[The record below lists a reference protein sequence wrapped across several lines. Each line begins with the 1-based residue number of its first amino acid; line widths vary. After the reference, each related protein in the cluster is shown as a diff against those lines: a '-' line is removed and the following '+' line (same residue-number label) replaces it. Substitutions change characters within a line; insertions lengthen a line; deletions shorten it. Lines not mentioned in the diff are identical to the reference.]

1 MKNSFNDFNSRL
13 DNTGERKLQDKS
25 FEIIEVGG
33 KRKKNEE
40 SEESLMDL
48 QHTTKSNSVCIIG
61 VTEEQEKGTKRLSE
75 EIMAKNLP
83 NLRKEMD
90 IEIQEN

>member
-1 MKNSFNDFNSRL
+1 MVSTEDSITQKR
-13 DNTGERKLQDKS
+13 ERKLQDKS

-48 QHTTKSNSVCIIG
+48 QHTTKSKCIIG

-75 EIMAKNLP
+75 EIMAKNLQ